1 MLHRGA
7 AVSTDRLIDELWGE
21 RAPATAAKTVQ
32 VYVSQLRK
40 SLGPGVIVTE
50 GRGYRLAV
58 ADEQVDAGEFDA
70 LWVEGRRA
78 LSEGNLVRARARLC
92 SALGLWRGEPLADF
106 AYQPFAQEAIAR
118 LQGARVAALEDRI
131 EAELAFGS
139 DGELIGE
146 LESLVA
152 SNPLQ
157 ERLRGQ
163 LMLALYRAG
172 RQADALAVYRQ
183 TSELL
188 REELGLEP
196 SRRLQEL
203 ERAILEQDSSLD
215 GDVTA
220 TSRCLGG
227 GVSVQGAGV
236 L

>member
-1 MLHRGA
+1 LLAVLVLHRGE
-7 AVSTDRLIDELWGE
+7 AVSTDRLIDQLWGE

-40 SLGPGVIVTE
+40 SLGAGVIVTQ

-58 ADEQVDAGEFDA
+58 GDEQVDAGEFEA
-70 LWVEGRRA
+70 LRAEGRRA
-78 LSEGNLVRARARLC
+78 LSEGDPARAKDTLC

-106 AYQPFAQEAIAR
+106 AYEPFAQEAMAR

-131 EAELAFGS
+131 EAELALGS
-139 DGELIGE
+139 DGVLIGE

-152 SNPLQ
+152 AHPLQ

-183 TSELL
+183 TVSCC
-188 REELGLEP
+188 GG
-196 SRRLQEL
+196 SW
-203 ERAILEQDSSLD
+203 DSSRA
-215 GDVTA
+215 GGCRSSSARSSSRTPRWTA
-220 TSRCLGG
+220 I
-227 GVSVQGAGV
+227 
-236 L
+236 